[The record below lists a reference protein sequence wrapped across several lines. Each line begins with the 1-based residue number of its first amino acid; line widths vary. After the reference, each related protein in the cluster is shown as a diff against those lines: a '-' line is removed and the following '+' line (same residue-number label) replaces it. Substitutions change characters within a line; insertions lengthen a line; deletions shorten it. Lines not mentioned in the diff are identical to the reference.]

1 MRTGW
6 GEPFTLPVE
15 PRGREAHTL
24 RLEVYNRATKALLG
38 ASTLRVGGD
47 LPPGEAQLVDG
58 QVEKVV
64 TTALDD
70 DGPEPEPEIDEEA
83 KARARW

>member
-1 MRTGW
+1 M
-6 GEPFTLPVE
+6 PF
-15 PRGREAHTL
+15 
-24 RLEVYNRATKALLG
+24 NRHIC
-38 ASTLRVGGD
+38 D
-47 LPPGEAQLVDG
+47 

-83 KARARW
+83 AARARW